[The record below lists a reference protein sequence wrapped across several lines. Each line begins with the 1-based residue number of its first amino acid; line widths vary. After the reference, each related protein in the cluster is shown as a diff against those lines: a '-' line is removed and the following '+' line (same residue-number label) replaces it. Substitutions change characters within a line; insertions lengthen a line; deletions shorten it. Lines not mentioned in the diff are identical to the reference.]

1 MSKIATYGRSDSRSP
16 PPGGG
21 GDSRLSPPRANMQRS
36 QHGQAP
42 RRYERQAAPNFLTGQ
57 DGIQPDIEAIK
68 AATEKV
74 VVATINE
81 AVEMVAVE
89 RIIAVPAVDAA
100 MEALVVATIDE
111 AIDVVLSPRP
121 SAWTKARDL
130 KSRISAAAAFMEIQ
144 DEKRFIGSGLTAR
157 VVLRTSLG
165 APYGDEPN
173 GMLYERLPL
182 VGKEKLLV
190 LPSRGEIII
199 ADGELQM
206 HISDQVGNPV
216 RSLLLA
222 YGPLNPHT
230 TSLSSADG
238 NLEVEIQP
246 YPGTSEPIFGLG
258 EIRIKLPG
266 NVLQKA
272 LNRPPPPGALTPVER
287 ETAKR
292 RVSTGRAATA
302 DEAARADGRG
312 VSRGEAA
319 AVSLTAM
326 TRMSRLSTVSK
337 REGSDGSGG
346 EAQPQSLMSLSDDVP
361 HAPHAPRTST
371 ALSGSSRRI
380 QFKAVSKTAVGA
392 KSIAAAGDERWLR
405 RAAENA
411 AAKPDAP
418 GDSAPDA
425 ADARSAFVF
434 RDGEFGLGYYDDG
447 PAAASDAAA
456 APAAAAEAGQP
467 WSGVAAP
474 SFPTGVAAPTPAAPV
489 ADGVRETHLAYE
501 SHDYV
506 THMEAPLGPRAS
518 TTRGGGRRFL
528 KAALPKAAAA
538 TTMAKLSAR
547 RAAAKGGGAAAA
559 LDAAVAAAGAPA
571 AVDDGGDGADGAR
584 GAAHSSANR
593 PWSPGGPEG
602 LPPPPSPADPV
613 EDEPLWAPSPSP
625 PSAPSAPSAPKQ
637 DAESVG
643 DDERGRNDV
652 ANLPRLP
659 IASASRPPTGRV
671 SQSARGRREAAAAAA
686 ASELSAPFSARLSR
700 RADLSADSVSQDV
713 KTRARSPRLPTQ
725 EPLAPT
731 LAVASMQVRPQYATW
746 VHEGASSMDKA
757 SGRGQEGARRT
768 MAKLLCALHERTEQS
783 EWSAPDLALLWGA
796 RDLHKGGEGALL
808 AAIETRLGGA
818 AAAAFAAAV
827 AASGISALPFVAS
840 ASEGASG
847 AWRHMPVVASADRPA
862 SSMAP
867 ASITERPITCEV
879 PRLPAERTPRAV
891 MTASLLTPR
900 YLSTAHSP
908 REDATRTRTAEC
920 SMVSASALEAA
931 APSAA
936 RISLPLRGMSQAR
949 SDQLRCTPR
958 KPPEPDVGGFQL
970 PNMPHFQAK
979 GRVLVTA
986 GAKFGVAS
994 SLALA
999 NQLARRPAE
1008 LQAFPPPPPPPPM
1021 YGYY

>member
-1 MSKIATYGRSDSRSP
+1 MSSIVATYGRSDSRSP
-16 PPGGG
+16 PPGSG
-21 GDSRLSPPRANMQRS
+21 SRSSPPRANMQRS

-57 DGIQPDIEAIK
+57 DGIQPDIEAVK
-68 AATEKV
+68 AATEEV

-89 RIIAVPAVDAA
+89 RTIASSAVDAA
-100 MEALVVATIDE
+100 TEALVVATIDE
-111 AIDVVLSPRP
+111 AIDVVVT

-144 DEKRFIGSGLTAR
+144 DEKRFIGSGLTAC

-182 VGKEKLLV
+182 VGKEKRLV

-199 ADGELQM
+199 ADGELQI

-246 YPGTSEPIFGLG
+246 YLGTSEPIFGLG

-272 LNRPPPPGALTPVER
+272 LNRPPPPGALTPAER
-287 ETAKR
+287 EKAMR
-292 RVSTGRAATA
+292 RVSTGRAATSDEA

-312 VSRGEAA
+312 VS
-319 AVSLTAM
+319 M
-326 TRMSRLSTVSK
+326 TRMSRLSTASK

-346 EAQPQSLMSLSDDVP
+346 EARPQSQMSLSDDVP
-361 HAPHAPRTST
+361 RTST
-371 ALSGSSRRI
+371 ALRGSNRSGSSRRNK
-380 QFKAVSKTAVGA
+380 FKAVSKTAVGA
-392 KSIAAAGDERWLR
+392 KSMAAAGDERWLR
-405 RAAENA
+405 RAVENA
-411 AAKPDAP
+411 ATKPDAP
-418 GDSAPDA
+418 GGSA
-425 ADARSAFVF
+425 ADAAGALSGFVF
-434 RDGEFGLGYYDDG
+434 RDGEFGLGYYDDS
-447 PAAASDAAA
+447 PAADSDAAA

-467 WSGVAAP
+467 WA
-474 SFPTGVAAPTPAAPV
+474 GVAAPTPAAPV
-489 ADGVRETHLAYE
+489 ADGVGETHLAYE
-501 SHDYV
+501 SHEYV
-506 THMEAPLGPRAS
+506 THLEVPLGPRAS
-518 TTRGGGRRFL
+518 TTRGGGRRYL

-538 TTMAKLSAR
+538 TTMAKLGAR

-559 LDAAVAAAGAPA
+559 LDAAVAAAGAA
-571 AVDDGGDGADGAR
+571 AAGDDDGDGSADGAR
-584 GAAHSSANR
+584 GAAHSLAERPPER
-593 PWSPGGPEG
+593 PWSPGGLEG

-613 EDEPLWAPSPSP
+613 EDEPHTILWAPSPSP
-625 PSAPSAPSAPKQ
+625 PSAPKQ
-637 DAESVG
+637 DAGSVG
-643 DDERGRNDV
+643 DDERRRNDV

-659 IASASRPPTGRV
+659 MATASRPPTGRE
-671 SQSARGRREAAAAAA
+671 SQSARGGALGRREAAAAAA

-713 KTRARSPRLPTQ
+713 SIRARSPRSTQRLRTQ
-725 EPLAPT
+725 EPLAPA
-731 LAVASMQVRPQYATW
+731 LAVAAMQVRPQYASW

-768 MAKLLCALHERTEQS
+768 MAKLLNALHERTAQS
-783 EWSAPDLALLWGA
+783 EWNAPDLALLWGA

-808 AAIETRLGGA
+808 AAIETRLGSA

-827 AASGISALPFVAS
+827 AASGISALPLVAPAPVGS
-840 ASEGASG
+840 PG

-862 SSMAP
+862 SSLAP

-879 PRLPAERTPRAV
+879 SRLPAKSTPRAV
-891 MTASLLTPR
+891 MTAALLTPR
-900 YLSTAHSP
+900 YMSTAHSPIHSPFTAHSP
-908 REDATRTRTAEC
+908 RENATRTATAEG
-920 SMVSASALEAA
+920 SMVAASALEAA

-936 RISLPLRGMSQAR
+936 RISLPLRGMSQVR

-958 KPPEPDVGGFQL
+958 KAPEPDVGGFQL

-979 GRVLVTA
+979 GRLLVTA